1 MTKIPVVEECE
12 LNFKA
17 IDIDDLIKDTELEV
31 EQLEKKYR
39 KREHLLAM
47 IALFVAA
54 AYLAISA
61 LNGLTTTAKLLDL
74 FASNPEQA
82 QCESIGGRY
91 DGEACWYNGSK
102 IDVNTYVKEWK

>member
-1 MTKIPVVEECE
+1 MTKIPVVEEHE

-31 EQLEKKYR
+31 ELLEKKYR

-54 AYLAISA
+54 AYLAVGI
-61 LNGLTTTAKLLDL
+61 LNNVITMNKLAGLGE
-74 FASNPEQA
+74 SSEQQA

-91 DGEACWYNGSK
+91 DGEACWYNGEK
-102 IDVNTYVKEWK
+102 VDVNKYVEEWK

>member
-1 MTKIPVVEECE
+1 MTKIPVVEECK
-12 LNFKA
+12 LNFKT

-31 EQLEKKYR
+31 ELLEKKYR

-54 AYLAISA
+54 AYLAISV

-74 FASNPEQA
+74 FTSNPEQA

-91 DGEACWYNGSK
+91 DGEACWYNGEK
-102 IDVNTYVKEWK
+102 VDVNKYVEEWK

>member
-1 MTKIPVVEECE
+1 MTKIPVIEESE
-12 LNFKA
+12 MFFKVK
-17 IDIDDLIKDTELEV
+17 DIDQLIKDTELEV
-31 EQLEKKYR
+31 ELLEKKYR

-47 IALFVAA
+47 ITLFVAA
-54 AYLAISA
+54 AYLAISV

-74 FASNPEQA
+74 FTSNPEQA

-102 IDVNTYVKEWK
+102 IDVNKYVEEWK

>member
-1 MTKIPVVEECE
+1 MTKIPVTEEYE

-39 KREHLLAM
+39 KREHFLAM
-47 IALFVAA
+47 IALGVAA
-54 AYLAISA
+54 TYLAISV
-61 LNGLTTTAKLLDL
+61 LNGLVTTSKLLSL
-74 FASNPEQA
+74 FTSNPEQA

-91 DGEACWYNGSK
+91 DGEACWYNGEK
-102 IDVNTYVKEWK
+102 VDVNKYVEEWK

>member
-1 MTKIPVVEECE
+1 MTKIPVIEESE
-12 LNFKA
+12 TFFKVK
-17 IDIDDLIKDTELEV
+17 DIDQLIKDTELEV
-31 EQLEKKYR
+31 ELLEKKYR

-47 IALFVAA
+47 ITLFVAA

-74 FASNPEQA
+74 FTSNPEQA

-102 IDVNTYVKEWK
+102 IDVNQYVKEWK

>member
-17 IDIDDLIKDTELEV
+17 IDIDDLIKETELEV
-31 EQLEKKYR
+31 ELLEKKYR
-39 KREHLLAM
+39 KREHRLAM

-74 FASNPEQA
+74 FTSNPEQA

-102 IDVNTYVKEWK
+102 IDVNKYVEEWK

>member
-1 MTKIPVVEECE
+1 MTKIPVIEESE
-12 LNFKA
+12 MFFKVK
-17 IDIDDLIKDTELEV
+17 DIDQLIEDTELEV
-31 EQLEKKYR
+31 KLLEKKYR

-47 IALFVAA
+47 IALGVAA
-54 AYLAISA
+54 TYLAISA

-74 FASNPEQA
+74 FTSNPEQA

-102 IDVNTYVKEWK
+102 IDVNKYVEEWK

>member
-31 EQLEKKYR
+31 ELLEKKYR

-74 FASNPEQA
+74 FTSNPEQA

-91 DGEACWYNGSK
+91 DGKQCWYNGS
-102 IDVNTYVKEWK
+102 IMDVDKYIEER

>member
-1 MTKIPVVEECE
+1 MTKIPVIEESE
-12 LNFKA
+12 IFFKVK
-17 IDIDDLIKDTELEV
+17 DVDQLIKDTELEV
-31 EQLEKKYR
+31 ELLEKKYR

-74 FASNPEQA
+74 FTSNPEQA
-82 QCESIGGRY
+82 QCESIGGR
-91 DGEACWYNGSK
+91 
-102 IDVNTYVKEWK
+102 

>member
-74 FASNPEQA
+74 FTSNPEQA

-91 DGEACWYNGSK
+91 DGESCWYNGEK
-102 IDVNTYVKEWK
+102 VDVNKYVEEWK